1 MSESI
6 NMWRDLI
13 MAALCH
19 DITVMTWSERDAADA
34 FDRYTRALK
43 DLDPS
48 MWTARRACGQR
59 CIRFTN
65 GGLIRFTSFSGRSH
79 LDGLRSRAVI
89 VDE

>member
-6 NMWRDLI
+6 NMWRTLI
-13 MAALCH
+13 MAALGH
-19 DITVMTWSERDAADA
+19 DLMFMAWSEQDAANA

-48 MWTARRACGQR
+48 MWTARKANGQQ

-65 GGLIRFTSFSGRSH
+65 GGLIRFTSYGGRAH